1 MPTNSKLYLWLR
13 RHPLACFLL
22 MTASFIGFGYLTV
35 DLIRLLSSNAN
46 FVLAYGWLALEIGA
60 LQQLGEL
67 WLAALL
73 AMACYLLFKL
83 CEQVLVQWL
92 AQRQS

>member
-1 MPTNSKLYLWLR
+1 MPINSKLYLWLR
-13 RHPLACFLL
+13 RHPLCCFML
-22 MTASFIGFGYLTV
+22 MTASFVGFGYLTL

-46 FVLAYGWLALEIGA
+46 FVLAYGWQALEIGA
-60 LQQLGEL
+60 LQQFGEL
-67 WLAALL
+67 SVGALL